1 MLIERAVSATP
12 ELLDA
17 LRRLIPQLTSSNHTL
32 EVQDLEGLL
41 KSDSSVLLIA
51 RLPDLQ
57 GQIVGAGALAV
68 YRVPTGSRAVIE
80 DVVVDEAARGL
91 GVGEALMRCLMTL
104 ARQMGAGGVSLTSNP
119 GRLAANRLYV
129 RMGFSLRQTNCYYFE
144 FK

>member
-57 GQIVGAGALAV
+57 ARLSAQVRWLSTVCPREAV
-68 YRVPTGSRAVIE
+68 R
-80 DVVVDEAARGL
+80 
-91 GVGEALMRCLMTL
+91 
-104 ARQMGAGGVSLTSNP
+104 
-119 GRLAANRLYV
+119 
-129 RMGFSLRQTNCYYFE
+129 
-144 FK
+144 